1 MPQMYKVFVNDSLI
15 ILTDSLPKENKLPV
29 FIFETLYIDNFLQN
43 IIANPTKEILL
54 LCTDLEQSRALFFEN
69 FKIVTAGGG
78 LVLNSQKEVLFIYRN
93 QLWDLP
99 KGMTEAGETIEAT
112 ALREVAEECGIDKLS
127 IDRFLTTTYHYFYR
141 NENCLKKT
149 HWFLMHSNFEGV
161 LKPQVEEGIT
171 EVVFKNKTATLK
183 ALQNSYAN
191 IKLVYNKYLDLQ
203 GYN

>member
-29 FIFETLYIDNFLQN
+29 FIFETLCIDNFLQN

-54 LCTDLEQSRALFFEN
+54 LCNDLEQSRALFFEN

-99 KGMTEAGETIEAT
+99 KGMIEAGETIEAT

-171 EVVFKNKTATLK
+171 EVVFKKKTATLK

>member
-1 MPQMYKVFVNDSLI
+1 MYKVFVNDSLI

-43 IIANPTKEILL
+43 IIANPIKEILL

>member
-1 MPQMYKVFVNDSLI
+1 MYKVFVNDSLI
-15 ILTDSLPKENKLPV
+15 ILTDSLPKQNKLPV
-29 FIFETLYIDNFLQN
+29 FIFETLCIDNFLQN

-78 LVLNSQKEVLFIYRN
+78 LVLNSQKEILFIYRN
-93 QLWDLP
+93 DTWDLP
-99 KGMTEAGETIEAT
+99 KGMVEKGESIEAT
-112 ALREVAEECGIDKLS
+112 ALREVAEECGIESLS
-127 IDRFLTTTYHYFYR
+127 IDQFLITTYHYFYR
-141 NENCLKKT
+141 NEKCLKKT

-171 EVVFKNKTATLK
+171 EVVFKNKTAILE

>member
-1 MPQMYKVFVNDSLI
+1 MYKVFVNDSLI

-29 FIFETLYIDNFLQN
+29 FIFETLCIDNFLQN

-54 LCTDLEQSRALFFEN
+54 LCNDLEQSRALFFEN